1 MSYVFSKGST
11 HLGNTS
17 EIAHEIRLTDD
28 IPVRDPYRRVPPAQ
42 LDEFRVAVQDL
53 LEAGVIRESKSPYA
67 STVVLVR
74 KKDGRLR
81 VCVDFRKINAKTV
94 IDAYPI
100 PRIAETLEA
109 LHGAKWFCF
118 LDLQSGYLQVGV
130 READKPK
137 TATTTPFG
145 LYEFNR
151 MPFGLTNEPAM
162 FQRLMERC
170 LAGLNLK
177 ICLVYLDDIIVFGS
191 TFEETLRQL
200 RIVLKRLGDFGLK
213 LKASKCK
220 LFHTELSYLGHIVYA
235 LGVSPDPDKIK
246 ALQCKSGFS
255 THPRMLQSSRHFLA
269 LLGIVVHLWR
279 GLHRLLSPFTSWLPS
294 SQRNNL
300 QRNDSSSGRPL
311 VRQPSKLS

>member
-1 MSYVFSKGST
+1 MVVEPLDKLQHDPLEVTPGLASLSPSGSTCRVPVEVTNNSAQPVTLPPKANLASLKVASEVFEAQNKYGACKNIDVDLSASALSPEQVNQVKDVLTRMSYVFSKGST
-11 HLGNTS
+11 DLGNTS

-28 IPVRDPYRRVPPAQ
+28 IPIKDPYRRVPAAQ

-67 STVVLVR
+67 SPVVLVR

-94 IDAYPI
+94 KDAYPI

-109 LHGAKWFCF
+109 LHGAKWFCS

-151 MPFGLTNEPAM
+151 
-162 FQRLMERC
+162 
-170 LAGLNLK
+170 
-177 ICLVYLDDIIVFGS
+177 I
-191 TFEETLRQL
+191 
-200 RIVLKRLGDFGLK
+200 
-213 LKASKCK
+213 
-220 LFHTELSYLGHIVYA
+220 
-235 LGVSPDPDKIK
+235 
-246 ALQCKSGFS
+246 
-255 THPRMLQSSRHFLA
+255 
-269 LLGIVVHLWR
+269 
-279 GLHRLLSPFTSWLPS
+279 PS
-294 SQRNNL
+294 
-300 QRNDSSSGRPL
+300 
-311 VRQPSKLS
+311 V